1 MKSRRKKPNKGDAQT
16 HDGRPLTRSVE
27 EPDASRRI
35 MVEEVVI
42 VGGARTPFCEWLG
55 GKRGDGQRGG
65 LLADMTAE
73 ELGAVAIRGALEKT
87 GTDASSV
94 DHVVMGHALQTSD
107 QAIFG
112 SRHAGLKAGI
122 PPEVPMLTL
131 NRLCG
136 SGAQSIISGAQM
148 IMLGEAEVV
157 VSGGMENLSQAPHV
171 LRGMRDTYGLG
182 RPPRQGDELTKDME
196 DYLFTNLVDSTCDS
210 FMAQTSDELCK
221 RIGVT
226 REEADA
232 FAALSHQRTEKSVKD
247 GVWAEEIVEVETP
260 NGMVGASDDDH
271 VVLGTTVEALSGL
284 RTHFGPDSLVTA
296 GNASGVVDGAAAVVI
311 KSASRA
317 KSDGNQPLA
326 RIVSWGIVG
335 LEPAIMAYGPVP
347 SSRKALEK
355 AGMTVDDI
363 DLWEINEAFAGQAVA
378 CIKDLG
384 IDVEKVNVNGG
395 AVGLGHPLAATGT
408 RLVLTLALE
417 LKRRG
422 GQYGIATACI
432 GGGQGIALI
441 IESI

>member
-1 MKSRRKKPNKGDAQT
+1 MKNQARFGYT
-16 HDGRPLTRSVE
+16 
-27 EPDASRRI
+27 

-55 GKRGDGQRGG
+55 GKRGDGKPGG
-65 LLADMTAE
+65 LLAEVSAE
-73 ELGAVAIRGALEKT
+73 DLGATAIRGALEKT
-87 GTDASSV
+87 GTDPNSV
-94 DHVVMGHALQTSD
+94 DHVVMGYALQTSD

-112 SRHAGLKAGI
+112 SRHAGLKGGI
-122 PPEVPMLTL
+122 PQEVPMLTL
-131 NRLCG
+131 SRICG
-136 SGAQSIISGAQM
+136 SGAQSIVSGAQM
-148 IMLGEAEVV
+148 IMLGDAEVV
-157 VSGGMENLSQAPHV
+157 VAGGMENLSQAPHV
-171 LRGMRDTYGLG
+171 LRGMRDTYKLG
-182 RPPRQGDELTKDME
+182 RPPRGGDELAKDME
-196 DYLFTNLVDSTCDS
+196 DYLFTNLIDSTCGS
-210 FMAQTSDELCK
+210 FMAQTSDELCSRK
-221 RIGVT
+221 SVQRSEVD
-226 REEADA
+226 E
-232 FAALSHQRTEKSVKD
+232 FAALSHQRTEKSVKE
-247 GVWAEEIVEVETP
+247 GTWAEEIVEVETP
-260 NGMVGASDDDH
+260 NGMVGASDEDH
-271 VVLGTTVEALSGL
+271 VVLGTTVETLSGL

-317 KSDGNQPLA
+317 KSDGDQPLA

-347 SSRKALEK
+347 SSLKALEK
-355 AGMTVDDI
+355 AGLTVDDI

-422 GQYGIATACI
+422 GKFGIATACI